1 LQVYALD
8 AKNIHKDKGDNVTEW
23 RSPPTIRDWQSLLEP
38 LKDRPNVWAV
48 VAKYE
53 TQNGAAS
60 CASKLRH
67 GTYRIPAGRYQ
78 YRSSKDE
85 VFARYLGEANKK

>member
-1 LQVYALD
+1 LQVYAPD
-8 AKNIHKDKGDNVTEW
+8 AENIHKDKGDNVTEW
-23 RSPPTIRDWQSLLEP
+23 RSPPTIKDWQLSLEP

-53 TQNGAAS
+53 TPNGAAS
-60 CASKLRH
+60 TASKLRN
-67 GTYRIPAGRYQ
+67 GTYRSPAGRYQ
-78 YRSSKDE
+78 YRSSKCE